1 MSRLIK
7 AVAMALVLALT
18 FSLCGFAGECGR
30 IRERVLRL
38 HILANSDSEEDQQ
51 LKLQVRDAVVAAS
64 AGMFDG
70 AEDESEALE
79 RAREQLPLLEKT
91 ARQIIADAGYDYDVE
106 ISLCNMYFTTRFY
119 DGVNGGES
127 VTLPAGMYDAV
138 RIVIGEGAGRNWWC
152 VVFPPLCVSAA
163 QESGDSATLDIR
175 GPVPSHQ
182 RLVRPA
188 RIHPGLICHKQRPLK
203 GDTSESSCFP
213 LVFRPVRMHKA
224 SD

>member
-7 AVAMALVLALT
+7 AVSLAMALILM
-18 FSLCGFAGECGR
+18 FSLCGFAGECGQ

-64 AGMFDG
+64 AGLFDG
-70 AEDESEALE
+70 VQDEGEALE
-79 RAREQLPLLEKT
+79 RAREQLPLLEET
-91 ARQIIADAGYDYDVE
+91 ARQVIADAGYDYGVE
-106 ISLCNMYFTTRFY
+106 ISLRNMYFTTRFY

-138 RIVIGEGAGRNWWC
+138 RIDIGEGAGRNWWC

-163 QESGDSATLDIR
+163 QEPAEAQSSATLDDVLDPEQREIVTKPDKYEVR
-175 GPVPSHQ
+175 FKIVELFEDLCHQ
-182 RLVRPA
+182 ISGWLGQPESTPA
-188 RIHPGLICHKQRPLK
+188 
-203 GDTSESSCFP
+203 
-213 LVFRPVRMHKA
+213 
-224 SD
+224 

>member
-1 MSRLIK
+1 MFGLKKIEISL
-7 AVAMALVLALT
+7 LGGLLLALLL
-18 FSLCGFAGECGR
+18 SSIAAFAAQSDRLQGQ
-30 IRERVLRL
+30 VLRL

-163 QESGDSATLDIR
+163 QESGDSATLDDVLDPEQEEIVTEP
-175 GPVPSHQ
+175 GKYK
-182 RLVRPA
+182 VRFKIVEIFEDLCHRISGWFGRPESTPA
-188 RIHPGLICHKQRPLK
+188 
-203 GDTSESSCFP
+203 
-213 LVFRPVRMHKA
+213 
-224 SD
+224 

>member
-64 AGMFDG
+64 AWLFDG
-70 AEDESEALE
+70 TENESEALE
-79 RAREQLPLLEKT
+79 RARAQLPLLAKA
-91 ARQIIADAGYDYDVE
+91 ARQVSAAAGAACVGAS
-106 ISLCNMYFTTRFY
+106 SLCNMYFTTRFY

-152 VVFPPLCVSAA
+152 VVFPPFCVSAA
-163 QESGDSATLDIR
+163 QKSGDSATLDDVLD
-175 GPVPSHQ
+175 P
-182 RLVRPA
+182 
-188 RIHPGLICHKQRPLK
+188 
-203 GDTSESSCFP
+203 
-213 LVFRPVRMHKA
+213 
-224 SD
+224 

>member
-91 ARQIIADAGYDYDVE
+91 ARQVIADAGYDYDVE

-152 VVFPPLCVSAA
+152 VVFPTLCTAAESEDLRTVATSA
-163 QESGDSATLDIR
+163 
-175 GPVPSHQ
+175 
-182 RLVRPA
+182 
-188 RIHPGLICHKQRPLK
+188 GL
-203 GDTSESSCFP
+203 TSDELALMTEENPRYQPEFK
-213 LVFRPVRMHKA
+213 LLEWLTQLRA
-224 SD
+224 LLAGN

>member
-64 AGMFDG
+64 AGLFDG

-163 QESGDSATLDIR
+163 QESGDSATLDDVLDPEQEEIVTEP
-175 GPVPSHQ
+175 GKYE
-182 RLVRPA
+182 VRFKIVEIFEDLCHRISGWFGQPESTPA
-188 RIHPGLICHKQRPLK
+188 
-203 GDTSESSCFP
+203 
-213 LVFRPVRMHKA
+213 
-224 SD
+224 